1 MLLVNKCTPG
11 VHIPRVY
18 KRVTE
23 ENMRK
28 LNKTAACGILAAALV
43 AGTLSGCSKAI
54 DGTKTVA
61 TVGDE
66 KVTLGLA
73 SYMIRDQ
80 QAQTMSYYSMLM
92 SQYGMDGSASNVWDQ
107 EGDDGKTV
115 GESSKDGVMT
125 TINQLYVL
133 KAHAADYDVTIT
145 DDEEKAIK
153 EAAAKF
159 IKDND
164 EKTLKKL
171 AVSEDDIVTYLELVT
186 IRSKMRDPMTAD
198 VDTEVSA
205 NEKDQTRVTIVR
217 VSTEG
222 TEKDDDGNTI
232 DLTDEEKAQKKEL
245 AQQVLDKVKASDD
258 VANADM
264 DALAKE
270 VDDSLSATTPAF
282 TTAGSTDDT
291 LDEAVQDAAL
301 ELKDGE
307 VADSVIEG
315 DDGYYVVRLDK
326 MLDEDA
332 TANKEQ
338 TVISDRKSD
347 LYDSTL
353 EEWVKEDK
361 IKVKDSVW
369 DQIKVTDSVSF
380 VYKSADS
387 SDDTESSDTQEDT
400 DSTEDTSSQDDSS
413 EDNATDDTAAEDS
426 AE

>member
-1 MLLVNKCTPG
+1 
-11 VHIPRVY
+11 
-18 KRVTE
+18 
-23 ENMRK
+23 MRK
-28 LNKTAACGILAAALV
+28 LNKTAACGILAAALA
-43 AGTLSGCSKAI
+43 AGTLSGCSKTI

-73 SYMIRDQ
+73 SYMVRDQ
-80 QAQTMSYYSMLM
+80 QAQTVSYYNMLM
-92 SQYGMDGSASNVWDQ
+92 SQYGVSGSASNVWDQ
-107 EGDDGKTV
+107 KGDDGKTV
-115 GESSKDGVMT
+115 GESSKDGVMK

-145 DDEEKAIK
+145 EDEEKAIK
-153 EAAAKF
+153 EAAAEF

-164 EKTLKKL
+164 EKILKKL
-171 AVSEDDIVTYLELVT
+171 AVSEADIATYLELVT
-186 IRSKMRDPMTAD
+186 IRSKMHDPMTAD

-205 NEKDQTRVTIVR
+205 NEKDQTRVTIVK

-232 DLTDEEKAQKKEL
+232 DLTDEEKAQKKDL

-270 VDDSLSATTPAF
+270 VDDSLSATAPAF

-332 TANKEQ
+332 TENKEK
-338 TVISDRKSD
+338 TVISERKSD
-347 LYDSTL
+347 LFDSTL
-353 EEWVKEDK
+353 EDWVKEEK
-361 IKVKDSVW
+361 IKVKDKVW
-369 DQIKVTDSVSF
+369 DQITVTDSVSF

-387 SDDTESSDTQEDT
+387 SDDTKSSDAQ
-400 DSTEDTSSQDDSS
+400 DSTEDTSSQDNS
-413 EDNATDDTAAEDS
+413 EDTTTEDTAAEDS

>member
-1 MLLVNKCTPG
+1 MMSTADVIIVGAGIVGNSTAYYLA
-11 VHIPRVY
+11 
-18 KRVTE
+18 KR
-23 ENMRK
+23 
-28 LNKTAACGILAAALV
+28 
-43 AGTLSGCSKAI
+43 GCSVIVLEGDKN
-54 DGTKTVA
+54 
-61 TVGDE
+61 VGN
-66 KVTLGLA
+66 GA
-73 SYMIRDQ
+73 SSRNGGGVRQSGRD
-80 QAQTMSYYSMLM
+80 ARELPLM
-92 SQYGMDGSASNVWDQ
+92 QYGVKNIWPHISEELGYDCEYHQDGNLRL
-107 EGDDGKTV
+107 GKT
-115 GESSKDGVMT
+115 
-125 TINQLYVL
+125 
-133 KAHAADYDVTIT
+133 
-145 DDEEKAIK
+145 EKHLQI
-153 EAAAKF
+153 
-159 IKDND
+159 
-164 EKTLKKL
+164 LKKL

-186 IRSKMRDPMTAD
+186 IRSKMHDPMTAD

-205 NEKDQTRVTIVR
+205 NEKDQTRVTIVK

-232 DLTDEEKAQKKEL
+232 DLTDEEKAQKKDL

-270 VDDSLSATTPAF
+270 VDDSLSATAPAF

-332 TANKEQ
+332 TENKEK
-338 TVISDRKSD
+338 TVISERKSD
-347 LYDSTL
+347 LFDSTL
-353 EEWVKEDK
+353 EDWVKEEK
-361 IKVKDSVW
+361 IKVKDKVW
-369 DQIKVTDSVSF
+369 DQITVTDSVSF

-387 SDDTESSDTQEDT
+387 SDDTESSDAQ
-400 DSTEDTSSQDDSS
+400 DSTEDTSSQDNS
-413 EDNATDDTAAEDS
+413 EDTTTEDTAAEDS

>member
-11 VHIPRVY
+11 VH

-28 LNKTAACGILAAALV
+28 LNKTAACGILAAALA
-43 AGTLSGCSKAI
+43 AGTLSGCSKTI

-73 SYMIRDQ
+73 SYMVRDQ
-80 QAQTMSYYSMLM
+80 QAQTMSYYNMLM
-92 SQYGMDGSASNVWDQ
+92 SQYGVSGSASNVWDQ
-107 EGDDGKTV
+107 KGDDGKTV
-115 GESSKDGVMT
+115 GESSKDSVMK

-145 DDEEKAIK
+145 EDEEKAIK
-153 EAAAKF
+153 EAAAEF

-164 EKTLKKL
+164 EKILKKL

-186 IRSKMRDPMTAD
+186 IRSKMHDPMTAD

-205 NEKDQTRVTIVR
+205 NEKDQTRVTIVK

-232 DLTDEEKAQKKEL
+232 DLTDEEKAQKKDL

-270 VDDSLSATTPAF
+270 VDGSLSATAPAF
-282 TTAGSTDDT
+282 TTAGDTDDT

-307 VADSVIEG
+307 VADKVIEG

-332 TANKEQ
+332 TENKEK
-338 TVISDRKSD
+338 TVISERKSD

-353 EEWVKEDK
+353 EDWVKEEK
-361 IKVKDSVW
+361 IKVDDKVW

-380 VYKSADS
+380 EYKRPDSSKGDSTATDADS
-387 SDDTESSDTQEDT
+387 TKD
-400 DSTEDTSSQDDSS
+400 TEDTSAQDSS
-413 EDNATDDTAAEDS
+413 ASDSAAEDS

>member
-1 MLLVNKCTPG
+1 
-11 VHIPRVY
+11 
-18 KRVTE
+18 
-23 ENMRK
+23 MRK
-28 LNKTAACGILAAALV
+28 LNKTAACGILAAALA
-43 AGTLSGCSKAI
+43 AGTLSGCSKTI

-73 SYMIRDQ
+73 SYMVRDQ
-80 QAQTMSYYSMLM
+80 QAQTVSYYNMLM
-92 SQYGMDGSASNVWDQ
+92 SQYGVSGSASNVWDQ
-107 EGDDGKTV
+107 KGDDGKTV
-115 GESSKDGVMT
+115 GESSKDGVMK

-145 DDEEKAIK
+145 EDEEKAIK
-153 EAAAKF
+153 EAAAEF

-164 EKTLKKL
+164 EKILKKL
-171 AVSEDDIVTYLELVT
+171 AVSEADIVTYLELVT
-186 IRSKMRDPMTAD
+186 IRSKMHDPMTAD

-205 NEKDQTRVTIVR
+205 NEKDQTRVTIVK

-222 TEKDDDGNTI
+222 TEKDDDGKTI
-232 DLTDEEKAQKKEL
+232 DLTDEEKAQKKDL

-270 VDDSLSATTPAF
+270 VDDSLSATAPAF

-332 TANKEQ
+332 TENKEK
-338 TVISDRKSD
+338 TVISERKSD
-347 LYDSTL
+347 LFDSTL
-353 EEWVKEDK
+353 EDWVKEEK
-361 IKVKDSVW
+361 IKVKDKVW
-369 DQIKVTDSVSF
+369 DQITVTDSVSF

-387 SDDTESSDTQEDT
+387 SDDTKSSDAQ
-400 DSTEDTSSQDDSS
+400 DSTEDTSSQDNS
-413 EDNATDDTAAEDS
+413 EDATTEDTAAEDS
-426 AE
+426 TE

>member
-1 MLLVNKCTPG
+1 
-11 VHIPRVY
+11 
-18 KRVTE
+18 
-23 ENMRK
+23 MRK
-28 LNKTAACGILAAALV
+28 LNKTAACGILAAALA

-73 SYMIRDQ
+73 SYMVRDQ
-80 QAQTMSYYSMLM
+80 QAQTMSYYNMLM
-92 SQYGMDGSASNVWDQ
+92 SQY
-107 EGDDGKTV
+107 
-115 GESSKDGVMT
+115 GVMT

-153 EAAAKF
+153 EAAAEF

-164 EKTLKKL
+164 EKILKKL

-186 IRSKMRDPMTAD
+186 IRSKMHDPMTAD

-205 NEKDQTRVTIVR
+205 NEKDQTRVTIVK

-232 DLTDEEKAQKKEL
+232 DLTDEEKAQKKDL

-270 VDDSLSATTPAF
+270 VDDSLSATAPAF

-332 TANKEQ
+332 TENKEK
-338 TVISDRKSD
+338 TVISERKSD
-347 LYDSTL
+347 LFDSTL
-353 EEWVKEDK
+353 EDWVKEEK
-361 IKVKDSVW
+361 IKVKDKVW
-369 DQIKVTDSVSF
+369 DQITVTDSVSF

-387 SDDTESSDTQEDT
+387 SDDTKSSDVQ
-400 DSTEDTSSQDDSS
+400 DSTEDTSSQDNS
-413 EDNATDDTAAEDS
+413 EDTTTEDTAAEDS

>member
-1 MLLVNKCTPG
+1 
-11 VHIPRVY
+11 
-18 KRVTE
+18 
-23 ENMRK
+23 MRK
-28 LNKTAACGILAAALV
+28 LNKTAACGILAAALA
-43 AGTLSGCSKAI
+43 AGTLSGCSKTI

-73 SYMIRDQ
+73 SYMTRDQ
-80 QAQTMSYYSMLM
+80 QAQTVSYYNMLM
-92 SQYGMDGSASNVWDQ
+92 SQYGVSGSASNVWDQ
-107 EGDDGKTV
+107 KGDDGKTV
-115 GESSKDGVMT
+115 GESSKDGVMK

-145 DDEEKAIK
+145 EDEEKAIK
-153 EAAAKF
+153 EAAAEF

-164 EKTLKKL
+164 EKILKKL
-171 AVSEDDIVTYLELVT
+171 AVSEADIVTYLELVT
-186 IRSKMRDPMTAD
+186 IRSKMHDPMTAD

-205 NEKDQTRVTIVR
+205 NEKDQTRVTIVK

-222 TEKDDDGNTI
+222 TEKDDDGKAI
-232 DLTDEEKAQKKEL
+232 DLTDEEKAQKKDL

-270 VDDSLSATTPAF
+270 VDDSLSATAPAF
-282 TTAGSTDDT
+282 TTAGDTDDT

-307 VADSVIEG
+307 VADKVIEG

-332 TANKEQ
+332 TENKEK
-338 TVISDRKSD
+338 TVISERKSD

-353 EEWVKEDK
+353 QDWVKEEK
-361 IKVKDSVW
+361 IKVKDKVW
-369 DQIKVTDSVSF
+369 DQITVTDSVSF

-387 SDDTESSDTQEDT
+387 NDDTESSDAQ
-400 DSTEDTSSQDDSS
+400 DSTEDTSSQDNS
-413 EDNATDDTAAEDS
+413 EDTTTEDTAAEDS

>member
-1 MLLVNKCTPG
+1 
-11 VHIPRVY
+11 
-18 KRVTE
+18 
-23 ENMRK
+23 MRK
-28 LNKTAACGILAAALV
+28 LNKTAACGILAAALA
-43 AGTLSGCSKAI
+43 AGTLSGCSKTI

-73 SYMIRDQ
+73 SYMVRDQ
-80 QAQTMSYYSMLM
+80 QAQTVSYYNMLM
-92 SQYGMDGSASNVWDQ
+92 SQYGVSGSASNVWDQ
-107 EGDDGKTV
+107 KGDDGKTV
-115 GESSKDGVMT
+115 GESSKDGVMK

-145 DDEEKAIK
+145 DEEEKAIK
-153 EAAAKF
+153 EAAAEF

-164 EKTLKKL
+164 EKILKKL

-186 IRSKMRDPMTAD
+186 IRSKMHDPMTAD

-205 NEKDQTRVTIVR
+205 NEKDQTRVTIVK

-232 DLTDEEKAQKKEL
+232 DLTDEEKAQKKDL

-270 VDDSLSATTPAF
+270 VDDSLSATAPAF

-332 TANKEQ
+332 TENKEK
-338 TVISDRKSD
+338 TVISERKSD

-353 EEWVKEDK
+353 EDWVKEEK
-361 IKVKDSVW
+361 IKVKDKVW
-369 DQIKVTDSVSF
+369 DQITVTDSVSF

-387 SDDTESSDTQEDT
+387 SDDTESGDTQ
-400 DSTEDTSSQDDSS
+400 EDTSSQDNSS
-413 EDNATDDTAAEDS
+413 EDNTTEDTAAEDS

>member
-1 MLLVNKCTPG
+1 
-11 VHIPRVY
+11 
-18 KRVTE
+18 
-23 ENMRK
+23 MRK
-28 LNKTAACGILAAALV
+28 LNKTAACGILAAALA

-73 SYMIRDQ
+73 SYMVRDQ
-80 QAQTMSYYSMLM
+80 QAQTMSYYNMLM
-92 SQYGMDGSASNVWDQ
+92 SQYGVSGSASNVWDQ
-107 EGDDGKTV
+107 KGDDGKTV

-153 EAAAKF
+153 EAAAEF

-164 EKTLKKL
+164 EKILKKL

-186 IRSKMRDPMTAD
+186 IRSKMHDPMTAD

-205 NEKDQTRVTIVR
+205 NEKDQTRVTIVK

-232 DLTDEEKAQKKEL
+232 DLTDEEKAQKKNL

-270 VDDSLSATTPAF
+270 V
-282 TTAGSTDDT
+282 
-291 LDEAVQDAAL
+291 E
-301 ELKDGE
+301 
-307 VADSVIEG
+307 
-315 DDGYYVVRLDK
+315 
-326 MLDEDA
+326 
-332 TANKEQ
+332 
-338 TVISDRKSD
+338 
-347 LYDSTL
+347 
-353 EEWVKEDK
+353 K
-361 IKVKDSVW
+361 IKVKDKVW
-369 DQIKVTDSVSF
+369 DQITVTDSVSF

-387 SDDTESSDTQEDT
+387 SDDTKSSDVQ
-400 DSTEDTSSQDDSS
+400 DSTEDTSSQDNS
-413 EDNATDDTAAEDS
+413 EDTTTEDTAAEDS

>member
-1 MLLVNKCTPG
+1 
-11 VHIPRVY
+11 
-18 KRVTE
+18 
-23 ENMRK
+23 MRK
-28 LNKTAACGILAAALV
+28 LNKTAACGILAAALA
-43 AGTLSGCSKAI
+43 AGTLSGCSKTI

-73 SYMIRDQ
+73 SYMVRDQ
-80 QAQTMSYYSMLM
+80 QAQTVSYYNMLM
-92 SQYGMDGSASNVWDQ
+92 SQYGVSGSASNVWDQ
-107 EGDDGKTV
+107 KGDDGKTV
-115 GESSKDGVMT
+115 GESSKDGVMK

-145 DDEEKAIK
+145 EDEEKAIK
-153 EAAAKF
+153 EAAAEF

-164 EKTLKKL
+164 EKILKKL
-171 AVSEDDIVTYLELVT
+171 AVSEADIVTYLELVT
-186 IRSKMRDPMTAD
+186 IRSKMHDPMTAD

-205 NEKDQTRVTIVR
+205 NEKDQTRVTIVK

-222 TEKDDDGNTI
+222 TEKDDDGKTI
-232 DLTDEEKAQKKEL
+232 DLTDEEKAQKKDL

-270 VDDSLSATTPAF
+270 VDDSLSATAPAF

-332 TANKEQ
+332 TENKEK
-338 TVISDRKSD
+338 TVISERKSD
-347 LYDSTL
+347 LFDSTL
-353 EEWVKEDK
+353 EDWVKEEK
-361 IKVKDSVW
+361 IKVKDKVW
-369 DQIKVTDSVSF
+369 DQITVTDSVSF

-387 SDDTESSDTQEDT
+387 SDDTKSSDAQ
-400 DSTEDTSSQDDSS
+400 DSTEDTSSQDNS
-413 EDNATDDTAAEDS
+413 EDTTTEDTAAEDS

>member
-1 MLLVNKCTPG
+1 
-11 VHIPRVY
+11 
-18 KRVTE
+18 
-23 ENMRK
+23 MRK
-28 LNKTAACGILAAALV
+28 LNKTAACGILAAALA
-43 AGTLSGCSKAI
+43 AGTLSGCSKTI

-73 SYMIRDQ
+73 SYMVRDQ
-80 QAQTMSYYSMLM
+80 QAQTMSYYNMLM
-92 SQYGMDGSASNVWDQ
+92 SQYGVSGSASNVWDQ
-107 EGDDGKTV
+107 KGDDGKTV
-115 GESSKDGVMT
+115 GESSKDGVMK

-153 EAAAKF
+153 EAAAEF

-164 EKTLKKL
+164 EKILKKL

-186 IRSKMRDPMTAD
+186 IRSKMHDPMTAD

-205 NEKDQTRVTIVR
+205 NEKDQTRVTIVK

-232 DLTDEEKAQKKEL
+232 DLTDEEKAQKKDL

-270 VDDSLSATTPAF
+270 VDDSLSATAPAF
-282 TTAGSTDDT
+282 TTAGDTDDT

-307 VADSVIEG
+307 VADKVIEG

-332 TANKEQ
+332 TENKEK
-338 TVISDRKSD
+338 TVIPERKSD

-353 EEWVKEDK
+353 QDWVKEEK
-361 IKVKDSVW
+361 IKVDDKVW

-380 VYKSADS
+380 EYKSTDSSKGDSTATDADS
-387 SDDTESSDTQEDT
+387 TKD
-400 DSTEDTSSQDDSS
+400 TEDTSAQDSS
-413 EDNATDDTAAEDS
+413 ASDSAAEDS

>member
-1 MLLVNKCTPG
+1 
-11 VHIPRVY
+11 
-18 KRVTE
+18 
-23 ENMRK
+23 MRK
-28 LNKTAACGILAAALV
+28 LNKTAACGILAAALA
-43 AGTLSGCSKAI
+43 AGTLSGCSKTI

-73 SYMIRDQ
+73 SYMVRDQ
-80 QAQTMSYYSMLM
+80 QAQTVSYYNMLM
-92 SQYGMDGSASNVWDQ
+92 SQYGVSGSASNVWDQ
-107 EGDDGKTV
+107 KGDDGKTV
-115 GESSKDGVMT
+115 GESSKDGVMK

-153 EAAAKF
+153 EAAAEF

-164 EKTLKKL
+164 EKILKKL

-186 IRSKMRDPMTAD
+186 IRSKMHDPMTAD

-205 NEKDQTRVTIVR
+205 NEKDQTRVTIVK

-232 DLTDEEKAQKKEL
+232 DLTDEEKAKKKDL

-270 VDDSLSATTPAF
+270 VDDSLSATAPAF

-332 TANKEQ
+332 TENKEK
-338 TVISDRKSD
+338 TVISERKSD
-347 LYDSTL
+347 LFDSTL
-353 EEWVKEDK
+353 EDWVKEEK
-361 IKVKDSVW
+361 IKVKDKVW
-369 DQIKVTDSVSF
+369 DQITVTDSVSF

-387 SDDTESSDTQEDT
+387 SDDTESSDAQ
-400 DSTEDTSSQDDSS
+400 DSTEDTSSQDNS
-413 EDNATDDTAAEDS
+413 EDTTTEDTAAEDS

>member
-11 VHIPRVY
+11 VH

-28 LNKTAACGILAAALV
+28 LNKTAACGILAAALA
-43 AGTLSGCSKAI
+43 AGTLSGCSKTI

-73 SYMIRDQ
+73 SYMVRDQ
-80 QAQTMSYYSMLM
+80 QAQTVSYYNMLM
-92 SQYGMDGSASNVWDQ
+92 SQYGVSGSASNVWDQ
-107 EGDDGKTV
+107 KGDDGKTV
-115 GESSKDGVMT
+115 GESSKDGVMK

-145 DDEEKAIK
+145 EDEEKAIK
-153 EAAAKF
+153 EAAAEF

-164 EKTLKKL
+164 EKILKKL
-171 AVSEDDIVTYLELVT
+171 AVSEADIATYLELVT
-186 IRSKMRDPMTAD
+186 IRSKMHDPMTAD

-205 NEKDQTRVTIVR
+205 NEKDQTRVTIVK

-232 DLTDEEKAQKKEL
+232 DLTDEEKAQKKDL

-270 VDDSLSATTPAF
+270 VDDSLSATAPAF

-332 TANKEQ
+332 TENKEK
-338 TVISDRKSD
+338 TVISERKSD
-347 LYDSTL
+347 LFDSTL
-353 EEWVKEDK
+353 EDWVKEEK
-361 IKVKDSVW
+361 IKVKDKVW
-369 DQIKVTDSVSF
+369 DQITVTDSVSF

-387 SDDTESSDTQEDT
+387 SDDTKSSDAQ
-400 DSTEDTSSQDDSS
+400 DSTEDTSSQDNS
-413 EDNATDDTAAEDS
+413 EDTTTEDTAAEDS

>member
-1 MLLVNKCTPG
+1 
-11 VHIPRVY
+11 
-18 KRVTE
+18 
-23 ENMRK
+23 MRK

-73 SYMIRDQ
+73 SYMVRDQ
-80 QAQTMSYYSMLM
+80 QAQTMSYYNMLM
-92 SQYGMDGSASNVWDQ
+92 SQYGVSGSASNVWDQ
-107 EGDDGKTV
+107 KGDDGKTV

-153 EAAAKF
+153 EAAAEF

-164 EKTLKKL
+164 EKILKKL

-186 IRSKMRDPMTAD
+186 IRSKMHDPMTAD

-205 NEKDQTRVTIVR
+205 NEKDQTRVTIVK

-232 DLTDEEKAQKKEL
+232 DLTDEEKAQKKDL

-270 VDDSLSATTPAF
+270 VDDSLSATAPAF

-332 TANKEQ
+332 TENKEK
-338 TVISDRKSD
+338 TVISERKSD
-347 LYDSTL
+347 LFDSTL
-353 EEWVKEDK
+353 EDWVKEEK
-361 IKVKDSVW
+361 IKVKDKVW
-369 DQIKVTDSVSF
+369 DQITVTDSVSF

-387 SDDTESSDTQEDT
+387 SDDTKSSDVQ
-400 DSTEDTSSQDDSS
+400 DSTEDTSSQDNS
-413 EDNATDDTAAEDS
+413 EDTTTEDTAAEDS

>member
-1 MLLVNKCTPG
+1 
-11 VHIPRVY
+11 
-18 KRVTE
+18 
-23 ENMRK
+23 MRK
-28 LNKTAACGILAAALV
+28 LNKTAACGILAAALA

-80 QAQTMSYYSMLM
+80 QAQTTSYYNMLM
-92 SQYGMDGSASNVWDQ
+92 SQYGVNGSASNVWDQ
-107 EGDDGKTV
+107 KGDDGKTV

-153 EAAAKF
+153 EAAAEF

-205 NEKDQTRVTIVR
+205 NEKDQTRVTIVK

-222 TEKDDDGNTI
+222 TEKDDDGKTI

-291 LDEAVQDAAL
+291 LDDDVQDAAL
-301 ELKDGE
+301 QLKDGE
-307 VADSVIEG
+307 VADKVIEG

-332 TANKEQ
+332 TANKEE
-338 TVISDRKSD
+338 TVISQRKSD

-353 EEWVKEDK
+353 EDWVKEDK
-361 IKVKDSVW
+361 IKVKDKVW
-369 DQIKVTDSVSF
+369 DQIKVTDSVAF
-380 VYKSADS
+380 EYKSTDS
-387 SDDTESSDTQEDT
+387 SDSSSDAT
-400 DSTEDTSSQDDSS
+400 DTEDTSEQDNSASDTATQDSS
-413 EDNATDDTAAEDS
+413 EPDSAAEDS

>member
-1 MLLVNKCTPG
+1 
-11 VHIPRVY
+11 
-18 KRVTE
+18 
-23 ENMRK
+23 MRK
-28 LNKTAACGILAAALV
+28 LNKTAACGILAAALA
-43 AGTLSGCSKAI
+43 AGTLSGCSKTI

-73 SYMIRDQ
+73 SYMTRDQ
-80 QAQTMSYYSMLM
+80 QAQTMSYYNMLM
-92 SQYGMDGSASNVWDQ
+92 SQYGVSGSASNVWDQ
-107 EGDDGKTV
+107 KGDDGKTV
-115 GESSKDGVMT
+115 GESSKDGVMK

-153 EAAAKF
+153 EAAAEF

-164 EKTLKKL
+164 EKILKKL

-186 IRSKMRDPMTAD
+186 IRSKMHDPMTAD

-205 NEKDQTRVTIVR
+205 NEKDQTRVTIVK

-222 TEKDDDGNTI
+222 REKDDDGNTI
-232 DLTDEEKAQKKEL
+232 DLTDEEKAQKKDL

-270 VDDSLSATTPAF
+270 VDDSLSATAPAF

-332 TANKEQ
+332 TENKEK
-338 TVISDRKSD
+338 TVISERKSD
-347 LYDSTL
+347 LFDSTL
-353 EEWVKEDK
+353 EDWVKEEK
-361 IKVKDSVW
+361 IKVKDKVW
-369 DQIKVTDSVSF
+369 DQITVTDSVSF

-387 SDDTESSDTQEDT
+387 SDDTKSSDAQ
-400 DSTEDTSSQDDSS
+400 DSTEDTSSQDNS
-413 EDNATDDTAAEDS
+413 EDTTTEDTAAEDS

>member
-1 MLLVNKCTPG
+1 
-11 VHIPRVY
+11 
-18 KRVTE
+18 
-23 ENMRK
+23 MRK
-28 LNKTAACGILAAALV
+28 LNKTAACGILAAALA
-43 AGTLSGCSKAI
+43 AGTLSGCSKTI
-54 DGTKTVA
+54 DGTATVA

-73 SYMIRDQ
+73 SYMVRDQ
-80 QAQTMSYYSMLM
+80 QAQTMSYYNMLM
-92 SQYGMDGSASNVWDQ
+92 SQYGVSGSASNVWDQ
-107 EGDDGKTV
+107 TGDDGKTV

-153 EAAAKF
+153 EAAAEF

-164 EKTLKKL
+164 EKILKKL

-186 IRSKMRDPMTAD
+186 IRSKMHDPMTAD

-205 NEKDQTRVTIVR
+205 NEKDQTRVTIVK

-232 DLTDEEKAQKKEL
+232 DLTDEEKAQKKDL

-270 VDDSLSATTPAF
+270 VDDSLSATAPAF

-307 VADSVIEG
+307 VVDSVIEG

-332 TANKEQ
+332 TENKEK
-338 TVISDRKSD
+338 TVISERKSD

-353 EEWVKEDK
+353 EDWVKEEK
-361 IKVKDSVW
+361 IKVKDKVW
-369 DQIKVTDSVSF
+369 DQITVTDSVSF

-387 SDDTESSDTQEDT
+387 SEDTESSDAQ
-400 DSTEDTSSQDDSS
+400 EDTSSQDNSS
-413 EDNATDDTAAEDS
+413 EDNTTEDTAAEDS

>member
-1 MLLVNKCTPG
+1 
-11 VHIPRVY
+11 
-18 KRVTE
+18 
-23 ENMRK
+23 MRK
-28 LNKTAACGILAAALV
+28 LNKAAACGVLAAALA

-54 DGTKTVA
+54 DGTATVA

-73 SYMIRDQ
+73 SYMVRNQ
-80 QAQTMSYYSMLM
+80 QAQTQSYYDMLV
-92 SQYGMDGSASNVWDQ
+92 SQYNAGSSAISIWDT

-115 GESSKDGVMT
+115 GENSKDSIMT
-125 TINQLYVL
+125 TINELYVL

-153 EAAAKF
+153 EAAAEF
-159 IKDND
+159 IADND
-164 EKTLKKL
+164 EKALKEL
-171 AVSEDDIVTYLELVT
+171 AVSEDDIVTYLELMT

-205 NEKDQTRVTIVR
+205 NEKDQTRVTIVK

-222 TEKDDDGNTI
+222 TETDDDGNTI
-232 DLTDEEKAQKKEL
+232 DLTDEEKAEKKEL

-258 VANADM
+258 VANADI

-332 TANKEQ
+332 TENKEQ
-338 TVISDRKSD
+338 TVISERKSD

-361 IKVKDSVW
+361 IKVKDKVW

-387 SDDTESSDTQEDT
+387 SDDTDSSDTQEDT

-413 EDNATDDTAAEDS
+413 EDNTTDDTAAEDS

>member
-1 MLLVNKCTPG
+1 
-11 VHIPRVY
+11 
-18 KRVTE
+18 
-23 ENMRK
+23 MRK
-28 LNKTAACGILAAALV
+28 LNKTAACGILAAALA

-73 SYMIRDQ
+73 SYMVRDQ
-80 QAQTMSYYSMLM
+80 QAQTMSYYNMLM
-92 SQYGMDGSASNVWDQ
+92 SQYGVSGSASNVWDQ
-107 EGDDGKTV
+107 KGDDGKTV
-115 GESSKDGVMT
+115 GESSKDSVMK

-145 DDEEKAIK
+145 E
-153 EAAAKF
+153 
-159 IKDND
+159 
-164 EKTLKKL
+164 
-171 AVSEDDIVTYLELVT
+171 
-186 IRSKMRDPMTAD
+186 
-198 VDTEVSA
+198 
-205 NEKDQTRVTIVR
+205 
-217 VSTEG
+217 
-222 TEKDDDGNTI
+222 
-232 DLTDEEKAQKKEL
+232 DEEKAQKKDL

-270 VDDSLSATTPAF
+270 VDDSLSATAPAF
-282 TTAGSTDDT
+282 TTAGDTDDT

-307 VADSVIEG
+307 VADKVIEG

-332 TANKEQ
+332 TENKEK
-338 TVISDRKSD
+338 TVISERKSD

-353 EEWVKEDK
+353 EDWVKEEK
-361 IKVKDSVW
+361 IKVKDKVW
-369 DQIKVTDSVSF
+369 DQITVTDSASF

-387 SDDTESSDTQEDT
+387 SDDTESSDAQ
-400 DSTEDTSSQDDSS
+400 DSTEDTSSQDNS
-413 EDNATDDTAAEDS
+413 EDTTTEDTAAEDS

>member
-1 MLLVNKCTPG
+1 
-11 VHIPRVY
+11 
-18 KRVTE
+18 
-23 ENMRK
+23 MRK
-28 LNKTAACGILAAALV
+28 LNKTAACGILAAALA
-43 AGTLSGCSKAI
+43 AGTLSGCSKTI

-73 SYMIRDQ
+73 SYMVRDQ
-80 QAQTMSYYSMLM
+80 QAQTVSYYNMLM
-92 SQYGMDGSASNVWDQ
+92 SQYGVSGSASNVWDQ
-107 EGDDGKTV
+107 KGDDGKTV
-115 GESSKDGVMT
+115 GESSKDGVMK

-145 DDEEKAIK
+145 EDEEKAIK
-153 EAAAKF
+153 EAAAEF

-164 EKTLKKL
+164 EKILKKL
-171 AVSEDDIVTYLELVT
+171 AVSEADIVTYLELVT
-186 IRSKMRDPMTAD
+186 IRSKMHDPMTAD

-205 NEKDQTRVTIVR
+205 NEKDQTRVTIVK

-222 TEKDDDGNTI
+222 TEKDDDGKTI
-232 DLTDEEKAQKKEL
+232 DLTDEEKAQKKDL

-270 VDDSLSATTPAF
+270 VDDSLSATAPAF

-332 TANKEQ
+332 TENKEK
-338 TVISDRKSD
+338 TVISERKSD
-347 LYDSTL
+347 LFDSTL
-353 EEWVKEDK
+353 EDWVKEEK
-361 IKVKDSVW
+361 IKVKDKVW
-369 DQIKVTDSVSF
+369 DQITVTDSVSF

-387 SDDTESSDTQEDT
+387 SDDTKSSDAQ
-400 DSTEDTSSQDDSS
+400 DSTEDTSSQDNS
-413 EDNATDDTAAEDS
+413 EDATTEDTAAEDS

>member
-1 MLLVNKCTPG
+1 
-11 VHIPRVY
+11 
-18 KRVTE
+18 
-23 ENMRK
+23 MRK
-28 LNKTAACGILAAALV
+28 LNKAAACGVLAAALA
-43 AGTLSGCSKAI
+43 AGTLSGCSKTI
-54 DGTKTVA
+54 DGTATVA

-73 SYMIRDQ
+73 SYMVRDQ
-80 QAQTMSYYSMLM
+80 QAQTMSYYNMLM
-92 SQYGMDGSASNVWDQ
+92 SQYGVSGSASNVWDQ
-107 EGDDGKTV
+107 KGDDGKTV

-153 EAAAKF
+153 EAAAEF

-164 EKTLKKL
+164 EKILKKL

-186 IRSKMRDPMTAD
+186 IRSKMHDPMTAD

-205 NEKDQTRVTIVR
+205 NEKDQTRVTIVK

-232 DLTDEEKAQKKEL
+232 DLTDEEKAQKKDL

-270 VDDSLSATTPAF
+270 VDDSLSATAPAF

-332 TANKEQ
+332 TENKEK
-338 TVISDRKSD
+338 TVISERKSD

-353 EEWVKEDK
+353 EDWVKEEK
-361 IKVKDSVW
+361 IKVKDNVW
-369 DQIKVTDSVSF
+369 DQITVTDSVSF

-387 SDDTESSDTQEDT
+387 SDDTESGDAQ
-400 DSTEDTSSQDDSS
+400 EDTSSQDSSS
-413 EDNATDDTAAEDS
+413 EDTTTEDTAAEDS

>member
-1 MLLVNKCTPG
+1 
-11 VHIPRVY
+11 
-18 KRVTE
+18 
-23 ENMRK
+23 MRK
-28 LNKTAACGILAAALV
+28 LNKTAACGILAAALA
-43 AGTLSGCSKAI
+43 AGTLSGCSKTI

-73 SYMIRDQ
+73 SYMVRDQ
-80 QAQTMSYYSMLM
+80 QAQTVSYYNMLM
-92 SQYGMDGSASNVWDQ
+92 SQYGVSGSASNVWDQ
-107 EGDDGKTV
+107 KGDDGKTV
-115 GESSKDGVMT
+115 GESSKDGVMK

-133 KAHAADYDVTIT
+133 KAHAADYDITIT

-153 EAAAKF
+153 EAAAEF

-164 EKTLKKL
+164 EKILKKL

-186 IRSKMRDPMTAD
+186 IRSKMHDPMTAD

-205 NEKDQTRVTIVR
+205 NEKDQTRVTIVK

-232 DLTDEEKAQKKEL
+232 DLTDEEKAQKKDL

-270 VDDSLSATTPAF
+270 VDDSLSATAPAF
-282 TTAGSTDDT
+282 TTAGDTDDT
-291 LDEAVQDAAL
+291 LDEAVQGAAL

-307 VADSVIEG
+307 VADKVIEG

-332 TANKEQ
+332 TENKEK
-338 TVISDRKSD
+338 TVILERKSD

-353 EEWVKEDK
+353 QDWVKEEK
-361 IKVKDSVW
+361 IKVDDKVW

-380 VYKSADS
+380 EYKSTDSSKGDSTATDADS
-387 SDDTESSDTQEDT
+387 TKD
-400 DSTEDTSSQDDSS
+400 TEDTSAQDSS
-413 EDNATDDTAAEDS
+413 ASDSAAEDS